1 MLVSKNKIYQ
11 DCGIFTLPVPVGA
24 VSGDPVVVSN
34 LPGVLETSRDSG
46 GNASVNIPRGPV
58 FDLSVKG
65 VNDSGNNAVAV
76 GDKLY
81 YVAEDTPKISKKV
94 SGTFF
99 GYALEAVTSGATAT
113 INVLL
118 ASQANASHAYGTWTF
133 HFNLADIDAGDL
145 VTSFVPH
152 FAGKI
157 IAIDAVATK
166 AASTASKLA
175 NLNLEIGTT
184 DVTGGVV
191 ALTTAAL
198 NAQGK
203 LVAGT
208 AITAENEFAA
218 DSLISLEA
226 ADVTAFVEG
235 EIDVV
240 ITYQTV

>member
-1 MLVSKNKIYQ
+1 VSKNEVYQ
-11 DCGIFTLPVPVGA
+11 NANVFTLPVAVGV
-24 VSGDPVVVSN
+24 VSGNPVVVSD
-34 LPGVLETSRDSG
+34 LPGVALTSRDTD
-46 GNASVNIPRGPV
+46 GNASVKVPGGPV

-65 VNDSGNNAVAV
+65 VNDAGNSAVAV
-76 GDKLY
+76 GDKLF
-81 YVAEDTPKISKKV
+81 YVSADTPKISKKV

-118 ASQANASHAYGTWTF
+118 ASQANASHAYGTWIF
-133 HFNLADIDAGDL
+133 HFNNADIDNGDL
-145 VTSFVPH
+145 ITSFVPH
-152 FAGKI
+152 FAGTI
-157 IAIDAVATK
+157 VAIDAVATK

-226 ADVTAFVEG
+226 ADVTAFIEG

-240 ITYQTV
+240 ITYQTI